1 MNNNNVKY
9 YKNSFY
15 VIYIYDFY
23 LIHLHFLKTGRVES
37 TLKKHIMT
45 HCRRILSIFVLG
57 LFSLGLSAQETGKA
71 DIFSDEFQGSWTA
84 SKTTYNKSEFVA
96 AHKSYEFG
104 TILKVMLDGGEKAI
118 NVRVVD
124 RGPFKFG
131 YVVTLSR
138 AAANELGLKEGDER
152 DVVIMVAREQGLA
165 TVAPTTTT
173 APQPT
178 TTIIPPSQTSSTVIT
193 QQPAEQPKVVYT
205 APTTTVVRPAQEFV
219 SKGETPNIE
228 TGTTTTTTTVVTPAA
243 NTTTINTSTAIPS
256 STIGFGLQVGSFVDY
271 NNAMIEMSAL
281 QNKNINNLLLNAV
294 TDKAGRTVYKLIIG
308 PFSDRIEVEQYKSL
322 EPNKYNSKAFIV
334 DLSTMK

>member
-1 MNNNNVKY
+1 
-9 YKNSFY
+9 
-15 VIYIYDFY
+15 
-23 LIHLHFLKTGRVES
+23 
-37 TLKKHIMT
+37 MT

-104 TILKVMLDGGEKAI
+104 TILKVTMAGGEKAI

-152 DVVIMVAREQGLA
+152 DIVIMVSREQGLA
-165 TVAPTTTT
+165 TVAPTTNTTT

-178 TTIIPPSQTSSTVIT
+178 TTIITPSNQTSTVIT
-193 QQPAEQPKVVYT
+193 QQPAEQPKVVYS
-205 APTTTVVRPAQEFV
+205 APTTKVIRPTREFV
-219 SKGETPNIE
+219 TKGNETNME
-228 TGTTTTTTTVVTPAA
+228 TGHTTTVATTPAPTQPVIT
-243 NTTTINTSTAIPS
+243 NTTRSAIPS
-256 STIGFGLQVGSFVDY
+256 STVGYGLQVGSFLDY
-271 NNAMIEMSAL
+271 NNAMIEMSTL
-281 QNKNINNLLLNAV
+281 QNRNINNLLLNAV
-294 TDKAGRTVYKLIIG
+294 SDNTGKTVYKLIIG
-308 PFSDRIEVEQYKSL
+308 PYSNRTEVEQYKSL
-322 EPNKYNSKAFIV
+322 EPTKYNSKAFIV
-334 DLSTMK
+334 DLSTMR

>member
-1 MNNNNVKY
+1 M
-9 YKNSFY
+9 
-15 VIYIYDFY
+15 
-23 LIHLHFLKTGRVES
+23 
-37 TLKKHIMT
+37 KKHIMT
-45 HCRRILSIFVLG
+45 HCRRILSILVLG

-104 TILKVMLDGGEKAI
+104 TILKVMMDGGEKAI

-138 AAANELGLKEGDER
+138 AAATELGLKEDDQR

-165 TVAPTTTT
+165 TVAPPTTTQ
-173 APQPT
+173 QPT
-178 TTIIPPSQTSSTVIT
+178 TTNINPNQSTIITEQV
-193 QQPAEQPKVVYT
+193 AEQPKVVYS

-219 SKGETPNIE
+219 SKGNETNIE
-228 TGTTTTTTTVVTPAA
+228 TGTTTTTTTVVTTPTPAPSA
-243 NTTTINTSTAIPS
+243 SATTTRSTVVPS
-256 STIGFGLQVGSFVDY
+256 STIGFGLQVGSFLDY
-271 NNAMIEMSAL
+271 NNAMLEMSTL

-322 EPNKYNSKAFIV
+322 DPSKYNNKAFIV
-334 DLSTMK
+334 DLSKMR

>member
-1 MNNNNVKY
+1 
-9 YKNSFY
+9 
-15 VIYIYDFY
+15 
-23 LIHLHFLKTGRVES
+23 
-37 TLKKHIMT
+37 MT
-45 HCRRILSIFVLG
+45 HCRRILSILVLG
-57 LFSLGLSAQETGKA
+57 LFSLGLVAQETGKA

-84 SKTTYNKSEFVA
+84 SKTTYNKDEFVA

-104 TILKVMLDGGEKAI
+104 TILKVMMAGGEKAI

-152 DVVIMVAREQGLA
+152 DVVIMVSREQGLA
-165 TVAPTTTT
+165 TVAPSTTTT
-173 APQPT
+173 PQPTAAPQPA
-178 TTIIPPSQTSSTVIT
+178 TTIITPSQTSTTIIT
-193 QQPAEQPKVVYT
+193 QQQAEKPKVVYT

-219 SKGETPNIE
+219 TKGETPNIE
-228 TGTTTTTTTVVTPAA
+228 TGTTTTTVVTPTA
-243 NTTTINTSTAIPS
+243 TTTTVKTNTAVPS
-256 STIGFGLQVGSFVDY
+256 STIGFGLQVGSFLDY
-271 NNAMIEMSAL
+271 NNAMIEMSNL
-281 QNKNINNLLLNAV
+281 QNRNINNLLLNPV

-322 EPNKYNSKAFIV
+322 EPGKYNSKAFIV